1 MADFMADFS
10 AAELAELRDTITRL
24 RASRGVLVRAADLLG
39 GLIGG
44 AASQAIRRLNLSPTA
59 SPRMQGIAEAA
70 LRRAS
75 VIASRGLPRPGGGL
89 ARQPLLR
96 TRLLAVF
103 SGTLG
108 GLAGLPGFL
117 PDAGFTTLLIM
128 RAIAAIAVAEGE
140 DLTQEA
146 SRAACLEV
154 FAFGGPPNGPTSSIA
169 ETPDTGYWTARL
181 LLQGRPLVRLF
192 ADVATR
198 YGLHI
203 SEKLA
208 LQAIPLVG
216 AAGGA
221 AINSLF
227 LDHYTVLARVHF
239 TLRRL
244 ERQHGATRVR
254 DAAEAIGRELRRA

>member
-1 MADFMADFS
+1 
-10 AAELAELRDTITRL
+10 L
-24 RASRGVLVRAADLLG
+24 GPAADLLG
-39 GLIGG
+39 SLLGG
-44 AASQAIRRLNLSPTA
+44 AASQVMRRLTPSPA
-59 SPRMQGIAEAA
+59 GSPRAQGIAEAA
-70 LRRAS
+70 LRRAFG
-75 VIASRGLPRPGGGL
+75 IAILGLPRPPVPSSPLARPGGGL

-108 GLAGLPGFL
+108 GIAGLPGFL
-117 PDAGFTTLLIM
+117 PDAAFTTLLIM

-140 DLTQEA
+140 DLAREE

-154 FAFGGPPNGPTSSIA
+154 FAFGGSPNGPTSSIA
-169 ETPDTGYWTARL
+169 EAPDTGYWTARL
-181 LLQGRPLVRLF
+181 LLQGRPVVRLF

-244 ERQHGATRVR
+244 ERRHGTARVR
-254 DAAEAIGRELRRA
+254 EAAECIARDLRKA